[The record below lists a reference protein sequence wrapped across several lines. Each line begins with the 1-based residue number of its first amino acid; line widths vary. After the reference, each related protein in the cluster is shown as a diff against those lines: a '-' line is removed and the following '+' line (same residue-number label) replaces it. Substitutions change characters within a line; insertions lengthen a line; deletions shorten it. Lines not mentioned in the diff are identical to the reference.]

1 MQAPTGF
8 YKVRCVYSGQEAN
21 YSPYNFTLSSD
32 DVESYTFVFGD
43 TPPPSSAYVFED
55 SFDSADFSKWDGV
68 RTSSGEVLKVVDSF
82 ADQSGYC
89 VQFASNGRSGVE
101 YAYCYKTV
109 DMNEVWAYGNFYIS
123 WGLPLE
129 NDGDRVY
136 FMRFLSGQDYVA
148 GVGIRRFNG
157 SDRWVLY
164 GKDGSNSAPLIY
176 SSLPVLEMKQW
187 YRVVLH
193 WKKDSTLGVLEAFVN
208 NERALTMENID
219 TAEFGNVTQI
229 NFGMMSS
236 MEQGK
241 RVTIYGDSFSFYKQL
256 VWDLNQDKKTDV
268 IDISIAAKAYRSTP
282 DSPNWNPKVD
292 LDKNGKIDIIDLA
305 TVARHYGE
313 NYT

>member
-1 MQAPTGF
+1 
-8 YKVRCVYSGQEAN
+8 
-21 YSPYNFTLSSD
+21 
-32 DVESYTFVFGD
+32 
-43 TPPPSSAYVFED
+43 
-55 SFDSADFSKWDGV
+55 
-68 RTSSGEVLKVVDSF
+68 
-82 ADQSGYC
+82 
-89 VQFASNGRSGVE
+89 
-101 YAYCYKTV
+101 
-109 DMNEVWAYGNFYIS
+109 
-123 WGLPLE
+123 
-129 NDGDRVY
+129 
-136 FMRFLSGQDYVA
+136 
-148 GVGIRRFNG
+148 
-157 SDRWVLY
+157 
-164 GKDGSNSAPLIY
+164 
-176 SSLPVLEMKQW
+176 MKQW